1 MIPSSWLHESLTDQN
16 IAVRWSLHFWNN
28 VLRLLLWLTS
38 LLKAITFFLNISSI
52 RNTEFLRCTFQIYNT
67 IIHNTYSYITPYL
80 YNEWVTNT
88 TTTHWVW
95 GCSAVITKKKV
106 HLLFFIIYCLF
117 FYFSL
122 PLLTSG
128 FLYVKLFCWNCN
140 RDRHGRRRRE
150 SAQHFCFICRNSE
163 NSITNISA
171 CAKEEFTGL
180 FLSWILSLVP
190 SQFRPVCKKNE
201 MNRLCMT

>member
-1 MIPSSWLHESLTDQN
+1 MSELRIRLQHIEFG
-16 IAVRWSLHFWNN
+16 AVQLP
-28 VLRLLLWLTS
+28 L
-38 LLKAITFFLNISSI
+38 
-52 RNTEFLRCTFQIYNT
+52 Q
-67 IIHNTYSYITPYL
+67 
-80 YNEWVTNT
+80 
-88 TTTHWVW
+88 
-95 GCSAVITKKKV
+95 KKKV
-106 HLLFFIIYCLF
+106 HLLFFIIYFLF

-128 FLYVKLFCWNCN
+128 FLYVKLFWWNCN

-171 CAKEEFTGL
+171 CAKEEFTSL

-201 MNRLCMT
+201 MNRHDGLHKKYGKISHLF